1 VERGRGRSEMVYRVF
16 PAAIM
21 LASVPVY
28 GQTPRV
34 VHYGEGAKPPARWV
48 VAPKPLLEIGGADAE
63 GPAEFTKIALVAR
76 QRDGSIIVANGATN
90 ELRVFDQR
98 GRFIRNA
105 ARSGKGPG
113 EISNLD
119 RAFAIDDTIVVSDD
133 RFKLHVFAPNGKW
146 TRSYVVSP
154 IPNYVINPLIGAMSA
169 TSVVFALRKGEI
181 KRLESVRFDSLW
193 FARVGVLDSTVRHLA
208 AERLAPTYGVDPGFP
223 PIYDLGFAPRT
234 LASVTRGRM
243 CVGYPERYEVTCIDS
258 LGRTIFEL
266 SRDTR
271 RRAVSDSAKRAFR
284 FERSG
289 RRPDGTSI
297 YEGSLRQH
305 RERVADLA
313 KFAAF
318 YPAYA
323 QLMFSRT
330 GDLWVRDFQ
339 TYDGIQRGNAMLAG
353 PAASTWS
360 IYDTA
365 GTWIAD
371 CTLPPRFAATEIG
384 ADYVIGI
391 SRDEDDVERVTLLS
405 LRK

>member
-1 VERGRGRSEMVYRVF
+1 MVYRVF
-16 PAAIM
+16 LAAAV
-21 LASVPVY
+21 LASVPIY
-28 GQTPRV
+28 GQTPRI
-34 VHYGEGAKPPARWV
+34 VHYSEAARPPARWV

-63 GPAEFTKIALVAR
+63 GPAEFTKIALVTR
-76 QRDGSIIVANGATN
+76 QRDGSIIVGNGATN
-90 ELRVFDQR
+90 ELRVFDRQ
-98 GRFIRNA
+98 GRFIRNV

-113 EISNLD
+113 EISSID
-119 RAFAIDDTIVVSDD
+119 KAFTIDDTIVVSDS
-133 RFKLHVFAPNGKW
+133 RFVVHVFAPNANW

-154 IPNYVINPLIGAMSA
+154 VSDYVINPAIGAMSA
-169 TSVVFALRKGEI
+169 TSVLFPMRKGDL
-181 KRLESVRFDSLW
+181 KRIETVRFDSVW
-193 FARVGVLDSTVRHLA
+193 FARVSVLDSTVRLLA

-223 PIYDLGFAPRT
+223 
-234 LASVTRGRM
+234 
-243 CVGYPERYEVTCIDS
+243 
-258 LGRTIFEL
+258 
-266 SRDTR
+266 
-271 RRAVSDSAKRAFR
+271 
-284 FERSG
+284 FERAG
-289 RRPDGTSI
+289 RRPDETSI

-313 KFAAF
+313 RFATF
-318 YPAYA
+318 YPSYA

-330 GDLWVRDFQ
+330 GELWVRDFQ

-360 IYDTA
+360 IYDTS
-365 GTWIAD
+365 GKWIAD